1 MGNLRSV
8 QKAFEKIGHEAIV
21 TNEASQIAG
30 ASKVIL
36 PGVGAFEDAMQEL
49 RRRDLVGPILETVES
64 GKPML
69 GICLGLQLLFDVS
82 YEDGKHEGL
91 GVLSGEVV
99 KFEVPEQ
106 FKVPHMGWNQV
117 EIQGDVPLLKGL
129 ENETYFYFVH
139 SYYVVPEDESVI
151 ATTTTYH
158 KPFTSM
164 IRRGNLYATQF
175 HPEKSQRDGLKLLEN
190 FAALEAA
197 GLLFKRLSKILAC
210 ALALWQTSLFNFF
223 SLIGVP
229 CTMHIWP
236 AIDLRDGRCVR
247 LVQGDYGRETV
258 FGDNPADMARRWVD
272 EGATHLHLVDLD
284 GARDGHLTNLES
296 VRAIRKAVDVTV
308 QLGGGIRDRDSIAQ
322 LLDLGLQRVILGT
335 KALKEPEWFRE
346 VCREFPNQIV
356 LGIDARDGFV
366 ATEGWL
372 ETSNRSAVEVAK
384 ENAAEPIA
392 GIIYTDIATDGML
405 AGPNLAAM
413 SEMQRAVDVP
423 VIASGGVTTLE
434 DIKQLAAV
442 PMDGCI
448 IGRALYDNKMKLSE
462 ALAVAREAAAS

>member
-1 MGNLRSV
+1 
-8 QKAFEKIGHEAIV
+8 
-21 TNEASQIAG
+21 
-30 ASKVIL
+30 
-36 PGVGAFEDAMQEL
+36 
-49 RRRDLVGPILETVES
+49 
-64 GKPML
+64 
-69 GICLGLQLLFDVS
+69 
-82 YEDGKHEGL
+82 
-91 GVLSGEVV
+91 
-99 KFEVPEQ
+99 
-106 FKVPHMGWNQV
+106 
-117 EIQGDVPLLKGL
+117 
-129 ENETYFYFVH
+129 
-139 SYYVVPEDESVI
+139 
-151 ATTTTYH
+151 
-158 KPFTSM
+158 
-164 IRRGNLYATQF
+164 
-175 HPEKSQRDGLKLLEN
+175 
-190 FAALEAA
+190 
-197 GLLFKRLSKILAC
+197 
-210 ALALWQTSLFNFF
+210 
-223 SLIGVP
+223 
-229 CTMHIWP
+229 MHIWP
-236 AIDLRDGRCVR
+236 AIDLRGGRCVR

-284 GARDGHLTNLES
+284 GARDGHLANLES